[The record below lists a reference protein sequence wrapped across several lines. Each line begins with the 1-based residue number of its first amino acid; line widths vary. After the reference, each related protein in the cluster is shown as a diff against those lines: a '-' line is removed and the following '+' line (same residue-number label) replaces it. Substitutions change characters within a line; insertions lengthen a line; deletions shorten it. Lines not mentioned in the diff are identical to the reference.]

1 MSVCPNCNREFLPR
15 WNNKCCSLKC
25 ANQFRVPKEKKV
37 CLFCKKDFVLT
48 RCDRNG
54 KFCSHECYLKSIRVK
69 EAATCAVCHSLFYKT
84 ARQLTNKTCSRSCAA
99 ILMKTNP
106 DWIKGNKEAVKKQG
120 KVHENGLKYLPTKK
134 RSDKKLLR
142 K

>member
-54 KFCSHECYLKSIRVK
+54 KSIRVK